1 MAKAKKDNSDSSEL
15 SLKNEILA
23 IFSLFL
29 SFFLIFSLMSF
40 NPLDPSFF
48 RSAHGRVIH
57 NFGGRAGA
65 ELAAFLFNLFG
76 MASVLF
82 ILIAFFLTAYFL
94 FNRRISNAVSKGIGF
109 FLLLVSAAAL
119 LTNLWPW
126 FFLAGQPVRSGGM
139 VGLLLNDLFSA
150 QLKSFFAALLF
161 LSLLAVSLV
170 LIAKISIK
178 NILVFLWGV
187 LKESSALLAAFIK
200 KRIENIRKHKNRQKV
215 QQKYVAEGNF
225 VFQGKQPLKERE
237 KEMPPRSERKALIKQ
252 PSKFPEETAL
262 FPEMQQEFAP
272 DPSYKP
278 PPLTYLDA
286 SSQKSQ
292 IDIDELDQKKQE
304 LSLRL
309 QEFRIHG
316 EIIEY
321 TPGPVITTFE
331 FVPDAGVKV
340 KDVSS
345 LTEDLA
351 LVVKAQYV
359 RIERILGK
367 KAIGIEIPNNKRELI
382 HLRELLETAHY
393 QNSASPLTLA
403 LGKTTSGDIF
413 ISDLKDMPHLLIAG
427 ATGSGKSVT
436 IHSIILSILYKAS
449 PQTVKFIL
457 IDPKRIE
464 LAIYNNLPHLL
475 TPVVVNP
482 KLAKNALDWAVFE
495 MENRYKKLA
504 ILQVRNIEQYNR
516 KLDVLIQEESEE
528 LDNLEDRD
536 PIPYIVIIIDEL
548 ADLMMVSAREIED
561 DIARLAQK
569 ARAIGIHL
577 ILATQRPSVD
587 VITGTIKNN
596 FPSRIALAVP
606 SKHDSRTIIDQ
617 MGAEKLLGNGDML
630 FLPPKTATLIR
641 LHSAYVSEP
650 ETVRVVNYLAKQAKP
665 EFNTQVIKPSAKKDE
680 KIEDQ
685 ELDELFFEAAETI
698 IATGQASASYLQ
710 RRMSVGYARA
720 GRLIDQ
726 LQEKGVISASNSKNQ
741 REILFTLQDL
751 ENLKKAIIVGAF
763 SAGG

>member
-1 MAKAKKDNSDSSEL
+1 MAKAKKENSEGNEL
-15 SLKNEILA
+15 SLKNEIFA
-23 IFSLFL
+23 ILSLFL
-29 SFFLIFSLMSF
+29 SFFLIFSLVSF
-40 NPLDPSFF
+40 TPLDPSFF
-48 RSAHGRVIH
+48 RSAHGRVVY
-57 NFGGRAGA
+57 NFGGRVGA

-76 MASVLF
+76 MASALF
-82 ILIAFFLTAYFL
+82 ILMALFLTAFFI
-94 FNRRISNAVSKGIGF
+94 FNRSITNAASKGIGF
-109 FLLLVSAAAL
+109 FLLLLSAASFLA
-119 LTNLWPW
+119 NVQPW
-126 FFLAGQPVRSGGM
+126 FFIAGQPVRSGGII
-139 VGLLLNDLFSA
+139 GLLLNNFFST
-150 QLKSFFAALLF
+150 QIKSFFSALLF
-161 LSLLAVSLV
+161 ISLLAISLV

-178 NILVFLWGV
+178 NIFIFLWKT
-187 LKESSALLAAFIK
+187 LKKSALLLAAFIK
-200 KRIENIRKHKNRQKV
+200 KRIEKIRKNKNRQKV
-215 QQKYVAEGNF
+215 QQKYVSEGNF
-225 VFQGKQPLKERE
+225 VFQGKQLLKERE
-237 KEMPPRSERKALIKQ
+237 ISPRPEKKSLIKQ

-262 FPEMQQEFAP
+262 FPELKQALTP
-272 DPSYKP
+272 DPQYQP

-292 IDIDELDQKKQE
+292 IDIDELDEKKQE

-309 QEFRIHG
+309 QEFKIHG
-316 EIIEY
+316 EIVEY

-367 KAIGIEIPNNKRELI
+367 KAIGIEIPNNKREII
-382 HLRELLETAHY
+382 HLRELLETPHY
-393 QNSASPLTLA
+393 QHSASPLTLA

-464 LAIYNNLPHLL
+464 LAIYNSLPHLL

-504 ILQVRNIEQYNR
+504 ILQVRNIEQYNK
-516 KLDVLIQEESEE
+516 KLEMLLQAKEEE
-528 LDNLEDRD
+528 LENLEDKEK
-536 PIPYIVIIIDEL
+536 IPYIVIIIDEL

-650 ETVRVVNYLAKQAKP
+650 ETVRVVNFLAKQAKP

-680 KIEDQ
+680 KIEEQ
-685 ELDELFFEAAETI
+685 EMDELFFEAAETI
-698 IATGQASASYLQ
+698 ISTGQASASYLQ

-741 REILFTLQDL
+741 REILMALPDL
-751 ENLKKAIIVGAF
+751 ETLKKQ
-763 SAGG
+763 

>member
-1 MAKAKKDNSDSSEL
+1 MAKVKKENSAGNEL
-15 SLKNEILA
+15 SLKNEIFGIL
-23 IFSLFL
+23 SLFL
-29 SFFLIFSLMSF
+29 SFFLIFSLVSF

-48 RSAHGRVIH
+48 RSAHGRVVY
-57 NFGGRAGA
+57 NFGGRVGA

-76 MASVLF
+76 MASVFF
-82 ILIAFFLTAYFL
+82 ILIALFLTAYFL
-94 FNRRISNAVSKGIGF
+94 FNRRISNAITKGIGF
-109 FLLLVSAAAL
+109 FLLLISAAAFL
-119 LTNLWPW
+119 ANIWPW
-126 FFLAGQPVRSGGM
+126 VFIAGQPVRSGGIF
-139 VGLLLNDLFSA
+139 GLLINNFFSA
-150 QLKSFFAALLF
+150 QIKSSFSALLF
-161 LSLLAVSLV
+161 ISLLAISLV

-178 NILVFLWGV
+178 KIFIFLWEIF
-187 LKESSALLAAFIK
+187 KKAATLLTAFIK
-200 KRIENIRKHKNRQKV
+200 RRIEKIRKNKNRQKV

-225 VFQGKQPLKERE
+225 VFQGKQPLKEKE
-237 KEMPPRSERKALIKQ
+237 KEIPPRSEKKALIKQ
-252 PSKFPEETAL
+252 PSKFPEETGL
-262 FPEMQQEFAP
+262 FPELEQELAP
-272 DPSYKP
+272 GPQYQP

-292 IDIDELDQKKQE
+292 IDIDELDEKKQE
-304 LSLRL
+304 LAQRL
-309 QEFRIHG
+309 QEFKIHG

-382 HLRELLETAHY
+382 HLRELLESPHY
-393 QNSASPLTLA
+393 QHSLSPLTLA

-464 LAIYNNLPHLL
+464 LAIYNSLPHLL

-504 ILQVRNIEQYNR
+504 TLQVRNIEQYNK
-516 KLDVLIQEESEE
+516 KLEMLLQAEDEE
-528 LDNLEDRD
+528 LENLEDKEK
-536 PIPYIVIIIDEL
+536 IPYIVIIIDEL
-548 ADLMMVSAREIED
+548 ADLMMVSARDIED

-641 LHSAYVSEP
+641 LHAAYVSEP
-650 ETVRVVNYLAKQAKP
+650 ETVRVVNFLAKQAKP
-665 EFNTQVIKPSAKKDE
+665 EFNTQIIKPSAKKDE
-680 KIEDQ
+680 KIEEQ
-685 ELDELFFEAAETI
+685 EMDELFFDAAETI
-698 IATGQASASYLQ
+698 ISTGQASASYLQ

-726 LQEKGVISASNSKNQ
+726 LQDKGVISAANSKNQ
-741 REILFTLQDL
+741 REILLTLQDL
-751 ENLKKAIIVGAF
+751 ESLKKQ
-763 SAGG
+763 

>member
-1 MAKAKKDNSDSSEL
+1 MAKAKKDNSEDSEL
-15 SLKNEILA
+15 SLKNEIFA
-23 IFSLFL
+23 ILSLFL
-29 SFFLIFSLMSF
+29 SFFLIFSLVSF
-40 NPLDPSFF
+40 TPLDPSFF
-48 RSAHGRVIH
+48 HSTFGRVVH
-57 NFGGRAGA
+57 NFGGRVGA

-82 ILIAFFLTAYFL
+82 ILIAFFLTAFFL

-109 FLLLVSAAAL
+109 FFLLISAAAFL
-119 LTNLWPW
+119 ANVHPW
-126 FFLAGQPVRSGGM
+126 FLIAGQAVRSGGII
-139 VGLLLNDLFSA
+139 GLLLNDFVSA
-150 QLKSFFAALLF
+150 QIKGFFSALLF

-170 LIAKISIK
+170 LVAKISIK
-178 NILVFLWGV
+178 NIFIFLGGV
-187 LKESSALLAAFIK
+187 LKRSSILLAAFVK
-200 KRIENIRKHKNRQKV
+200 KRIEKMRKNKNRQKV

-237 KEMPPRSERKALIKQ
+237 RDSPPRPEKRALIKQ

-262 FPEMQQEFAP
+262 FPELKQELAL
-272 DPSYKP
+272 DPQYQP

-286 SSQKSQ
+286 STQKSQ
-292 IDIDELDQKKQE
+292 IDIDELDEKKQE
-304 LSLRL
+304 LSQRL
-309 QEFRIHG
+309 QEFKIHG

-382 HLRELLETAHY
+382 HLRELLETPHY

-449 PQTVKFIL
+449 PQIVKFIL

-464 LAIYNNLPHLL
+464 LAIYNSLPHLL

-504 ILQVRNIEQYNR
+504 ILQVRNIEQYNK
-516 KLDVLIQEESEE
+516 KLETLLQAEDEE
-528 LDNLEDRD
+528 LDNLDDKEK
-536 PIPYIVIIIDEL
+536 IPYIVIIIDEL

-630 FLPPKTATLIR
+630 FLPPKTASLIR

-650 ETVRVVNYLAKQAKP
+650 ETVRVVNFLAKQAKP
-665 EFNTQVIKPSAKKDE
+665 EFNTQVIKPSVKKDE
-680 KIEDQ
+680 KIEEQ
-685 ELDELFFEAAETI
+685 EMDELFFEAAETI
-698 IATGQASASYLQ
+698 ISTGQASASYLQ

-751 ENLKKAIIVGAF
+751 ESLKKQ
-763 SAGG
+763 

>member
-1 MAKAKKDNSDSSEL
+1 MAKAKKDNTEDNEL
-15 SLKNEILA
+15 SLKNEVFA
-23 IFSLFL
+23 VFSLFG
-29 SFFLIFSLMSF
+29 SFFLIFSLVSF
-40 NPLDPSFF
+40 TPRDPSFF
-48 RSAHGRVIH
+48 HSIHGRVVQ
-57 NFGGRAGA
+57 NFGGRVGA

-76 MASVLF
+76 FASVFF
-82 ILIAFFLTAYFL
+82 IFIALFLTAYFL

-109 FLLLVSAAAL
+109 FLLLVSAAAF
-119 LTNLWPW
+119 LTNIWPW
-126 FFLAGQPVRSGGM
+126 FFIAGQPVRSGGLI
-139 VGLLLNDLFSA
+139 GLLLNNLFSA
-150 QLKSFFAALLF
+150 QIKSFFAALLF
-161 LSLLAVSLV
+161 LSLAAVSLV

-178 NILVFLWGV
+178 NIFIFIWDNCR
-187 LKESSALLAAFIK
+187 KSAALLAAFVN
-200 KRIENIRKHKNRQKV
+200 KRIENIRKNKSRQMV

-225 VFQGKQPLKERE
+225 VFSGKQPLKERE
-237 KEMPPRSERKALIKQ
+237 KEIPPRQEKKALIKQ
-252 PSKFPEETAL
+252 PSKFPEDTAL
-262 FPEMQQEFAP
+262 FPELKGEFAP
-272 DPSYKP
+272 DPRYQP

-286 SSQKSQ
+286 STQKSQ
-292 IDIDELDQKKQE
+292 IDLDELDEKKLE
-304 LSLRL
+304 LSQRL
-309 QEFRIHG
+309 KEFRIHG
-316 EIIEY
+316 EIVEY

-382 HLRELLETAHY
+382 HLRELLETPHY

-413 ISDLKDMPHLLIAG
+413 ISDLKEMPHLLIAG

-464 LAIYNNLPHLL
+464 LAIYNSLPHLL
-475 TPVVVNP
+475 TPVVVSP

-504 ILQVRNIEQYNR
+504 ILQVRNIEQYNK
-516 KLDVLIQEESEE
+516 KLEMLLQEESEE
-528 LDNLEDRD
+528 LENLEDKEK
-536 PIPYIVIIIDEL
+536 IPYIVIIIDEL

-650 ETVRVVNYLAKQAKP
+650 ETVRVVNFLAKQAKP
-665 EFNTQVIKPSAKKDE
+665 EFNTQVIRPSAKKDE
-680 KIEDQ
+680 KLEEQ
-685 ELDELFFEAAETI
+685 EMDELFFEAAETI
-698 IATGQASASYLQ
+698 ISTGQASASYLQ

-741 REILFTLQDL
+741 REILMALPDL
-751 ENLKKAIIVGAF
+751 ETLKKQ
-763 SAGG
+763 